1 MPEGLRDACTL
12 AVSRPHRRP
21 LGTDDSLQLHDTG
34 FQFVVDDNVVIPRYL
49 LDLAMRYSQPA
60 HQFDLCQMGAA
71 AAAEPFFQYDRR
83 RRQDENPDRVR
94 LQAPDLLSTLDVNN
108 ENEIPPSIKM
118 SSSVDCTGAIK
129 MLSLIHI

>member
-1 MPEGLRDACTL
+1 
-12 AVSRPHRRP
+12 
-21 LGTDDSLQLHDTG
+21 
-34 FQFVVDDNVVIPRYL
+34 
-49 LDLAMRYSQPA
+49 MRYSQPA

-129 MLSLIHI
+129 MAEHLRRLQKLTTGSARLKLRS